1 MRHPSRPVRLFGG
14 LVVVMLVAPWL
25 APYAPEAQLDLVAQ
39 RGLPPSWTHWL
50 GTDLYARDVLSR
62 VLAGTRVTLAVAL
75 GSVVLSMGV
84 ATVVGTAI
92 TLAPRPVSTLLAG
105 LVEALLPVPRL
116 LLLLACSA
124 ALTPLSGAGLTILIG
139 LTGWVAAARLVADE
153 TRRINRSDFVLAAR
167 AIGLSEWRIMR
178 RHLWPH
184 LQPVLTAHA
193 TLAVAAAIS
202 AEAGLGFLGLGI
214 APPAPSW
221 GNIMRDGAGVV
232 TTQWWLT
239 VAPAVAATLAM
250 LACHQVGEAF
260 EESVLMVPR

>member
-1 MRHPSRPVRLFGG
+1 VRSPSRPVRLVGS
-14 LVVVMLVAPWL
+14 LLLAMLVAPWL
-25 APYAPEAQLDLVAQ
+25 APHAPEAQLDLVAL
-39 RGLPPSWTHWL
+39 RGLPPSWAHWL

-62 VLAGTRVTLAVAL
+62 VLVGTRISLAVAL

-84 ATVVGTAI
+84 ATLVGTAI
-92 TLAPRPVSTLLAG
+92 TMAPRPVSTLLAG

-124 ALTPLSGAGLTILIG
+124 AWAPLSVAGLTALIG
-139 LTGWVAAARLVADE
+139 LTGWVGAARLVADE
-153 TRRINRSDFVLAAR
+153 TRRIDRSDFVLAAR
-167 AIGLSEWRIMR
+167 ASGLSEWRIAR

-184 LQPVLTAHA
+184 LRPVLAAHA
-193 TLAVAAAIS
+193 TLAVAAAIG

-232 TTQWWLT
+232 TTHWWLT
-239 VAPAVAATLAM
+239 VWPATAATLAM
-250 LACHQVGEAF
+250 VGCHRVGEAL
-260 EESVLMVPR
+260 EDPAPPASR